1 MKTGE
6 NIYAGSEGIYEPLEK
21 PLSEILKEA
30 EDAGER
36 LDRDEAK
43 KVGEKTIT
51 VVNQAGEK
59 IGDYEASLR
68 KATDRN
74 GNPLYS
80 KETIQ
85 RMVAE
90 AAKTGAM
97 TNPEVSREAKQIVE
111 ARDVEISPVGKE
123 LDAVGV
129 EGFEITDAKIKI
141 AKLEAALSLMDGDP
155 VAQAGIQ
162 RRIEEL
168 RAQMNV
174 QTEDLEDGFA
184 ETEGNV
190 GSQGAMA
197 VEYAEKLAENAGR
210 IEGNEWMDPKER
222 AQNDAAEAELAK
234 QEEFR
239 AKMDALTAEVRSE
252 RGGEIV
258 LPAEERQA
266 AESRVQGKMGGGW
279 LRKSMRFG
287 AQAVAALAVFVAVTG
302 FMSKKTDASS
312 FTNAPI
318 AQERSFDAMG
328 MARGA
333 AAQMIQRASET
344 GGAERR
350 NGPMS
355 LDVWEGVSEA
365 ESAVE
370 GLSEAKMLAKG
381 KAIIDAEAI
390 ANRPGNHYYE
400 NGVFENMSEYN
411 SDQKSSSNAYAES
424 REWIYDLDDVGN
436 RNGEMTNQIIIVCR
450 DNPGVLASHTAFF
463 PNVLKAAGVS
473 NEVINIKDPE
483 ARANAV
489 YREMMGENGGDIQK
503 KLLGGLLTVLQDE
516 DTSFQYMLANGVKR
530 TFFEPRI
537 DQSEDADAENL
548 TLRTANKRRNNA
560 KQVLITIRDKDE
572 NGQIVEY
579 KLQLN
584 LYCGFQPDM
593 EALKTTKKTT
603 KKISEIVTETVVPEE
618 KTVEEENT
626 VVVTETPTVV
636 YRPGGGGGN
645 GGGGGG
651 LEERP
656 GGNEEKPG
664 GNEEQPGGNEEQP
677 GGNEEQPGGEEEPGE
692 NPGGDE
698 KPEEGPKEEPGGK
711 TEETVKPKDG
721 ENQKKVVAEGGQTNG
736 VNQTQNVEELA
747 GQGIVPPSNEAE
759 TGAVE
764 VNQEI
769 SDTTGTY
776 SGTSEKVNE
785 AGNEQV
791 VDSQQ
796 VVDQNVNQEQQREDQ
811 QNQEEANNSE
821 KLESMTDQEVL
832 DEVREYLSQSR
843 ESSASEPEAQESEV
857 AEQSNEQQSAEQSED
872 NGDSG
877 EQDNGGEQDDGGEQG
892 ADGEQ
897 GDGGETDVTQ

>member
-30 EDAGER
+30 EDTGER
-36 LDRDEAK
+36 LERDEAK

-51 VVNQAGEK
+51 VVNQVGEK
-59 IGDYEASLR
+59 IGDYEESLR

-197 VEYAEKLAENAGR
+197 VEYAEKLAENVGR

-234 QEEFR
+234 QEELR
-239 AKMDALTAEVRSE
+239 AKMDALTAEVRNE

-258 LPAEERQA
+258 LTAEERQA

-279 LRKSMRFG
+279 LRKLKFG
-287 AQAVAALAVFVAVTG
+287 AQAVAVLAITTAITG
-302 FMSKKTDASS
+302 LMAMKTDASS
-312 FTNAPI
+312 FTNAPV

-333 AAQMIQRASET
+333 AAQMMQRASET
-344 GGAERR
+344 EGAERR

-436 RNGEMTNQIIIVCR
+436 RNGEVTNQIIIVCR

-463 PNVLKAAGVS
+463 PNVLKAAGIS

-516 DTSFQYMLANGVKR
+516 DTSFQYMLTNGVKR

-537 DQSEDADAENL
+537 DQNEDADAENL

-651 LEERP
+651 SEERP

-664 GNEEQPGGNEEQP
+664 GDEEKPGGNEERP
-677 GGNEEQPGGEEEPGE
+677 GGNEEQPGGEEEQPGGDEEPGE

-698 KPEEGPKEEPGGK
+698 KPEEGPKEEPPK
-711 TEETVKPKDG
+711 EDDKPKDDETPDEETVISKNPGDI
-721 ENQKKVVAEGGQTNG
+721 QASYD
-736 VNQTQNVEELA
+736 A
-747 GQGIVPPSNEAE
+747 GQQV
-759 TGAVE
+759 
-764 VNQEI
+764 
-769 SDTTGTY
+769 
-776 SGTSEKVNE
+776 
-785 AGNEQV
+785 AGNREQGAIASDEKATEENLSIAGSDNKEQV
-791 VDSQQ
+791 IANADAEHKDADVKG
-796 VVDQNVNQEQQREDQ
+796 QEVAD
-811 QNQEEANNSE
+811 ANE
-821 KLESMTDQEVL
+821 KFESMTDAEFIDKV
-832 DEVREYLSQSR
+832 ESYLSGGSSVGSETVASVENSDEGSSEAN
-843 ESSASEPEAQESEV
+843 ESGSVEESGGTEESDDGGNSDGGT
-857 AEQSNEQQSAEQSED
+857 AEDA
-872 NGDSG
+872 G
-877 EQDNGGEQDDGGEQG
+877 DNGGTGDAGDTGNT
-892 ADGEQ
+892 
-897 GDGGETDVTQ
+897 GDGAGDNGVESSN